1 MNFVSIQFVFTI
13 GTLDLTLCVSHALRF
28 FKWLLI
34 FEIQMLGSCISN
46 QDLKTALTLK
56 RVLEHFYFFLLDYF
70 MTQVWKSPVNIMR
83 EGSAKMNNMYP
94 RLQSEMPKLVTR
106 SQSSNALP
114 KYLLRIQIRWG
125 PQFRLVMKS
134 LCSDYLQSDV
144 GLIFVRISQSKT
156 FF

>member
-1 MNFVSIQFVFTI
+1 MYSLLVHLIWHFVWAM
-13 GTLDLTLCVSHALRF
+13 LLRF

-46 QDLKTALTLK
+46 HDLKTASTLK

-106 SQSSNALP
+106 SQSSNTLP
-114 KYLLRIQIRWG
+114 TYLLRIQIKWG
-125 PQFRLVMKS
+125 PQFRLVTKS